1 MCSYQ
6 SISRALAC
14 IALLAST
21 AAFAQGI
28 PSEPVSY
35 LGVTPYIIPGAN
47 PGGNRTCQEVGV
59 AFWSD
64 ALHYQCWS
72 AKRNYDMDLDEFDGG
87 FEDISGNSDCAQ
99 DISVF
104 VTDDTHVSFSAFPYG
119 IGAAIIKGSNDA
131 NVYAYDYFLGYQPL
145 ADSDLASPL
154 NASGDPA
161 ALSNV
166 GGFCWNPTPYDPP
179 GDECWADETAWADG
193 PRYTRRGN
201 WATYTPYYGEEMVVT
216 LFAGQTMDAGA
227 VYFSAPDGDMVT
239 ITIVLNEGWRFA
251 MYPVDDDDGV
261 PVWDNN
267 VKIQDYAS
275 APSGNPAPGLFMWK
289 QVAEGGW
296 TEIDV
301 PLNNFYGVHVD
312 VEHMMECPD

>member
-6 SISRALAC
+6 SISRVLAC
-14 IALLAST
+14 AALLAST
-21 AAFAQGI
+21 AAFAQGV
-28 PSEPVSY
+28 PSAPDSD
-35 LGVTPYIIPGAN
+35 LGVTPYIIPGAS

-72 AKRNYDMDLDEFDGG
+72 AKRDYPDEFGDG
-87 FEDISGNSDCAQ
+87 FYNISGDPACDPDQ
-99 DISVF
+99 VIT
-104 VTDDTHVSFSAFPYG
+104 VTVVGDTYVSFTAFPYG
-119 IGAAIIKGSNDA
+119 IGAAIIKGSSAA
-131 NVYAYDYFLGYQPL
+131 NVYAYDYFLSYQPL
-145 ADSDLASPL
+145 EDSGLASPL
-154 NASGDPA
+154 TPSGYPA
-161 ALSNV
+161 ALSNI

-179 GDECWADETAWADG
+179 GDECWDDETAWAAG
-193 PRYTRRGN
+193 PRYTQRGN
-201 WATYTPYYGEEMVVT
+201 WATYTPYSGRVMKVA
-216 LFAGQTMDAGA
+216 LMAGKHMEAGI
-227 VYFSAPDGDMVT
+227 VYFSEPFGGMVT
-239 ITIVLNEGWRFA
+239 ITIELNEGWRFA

-289 QVAEGGW
+289 QVAEGDW

-312 VEHMMECPD
+312 VEHLVECPD